1 MGWLTESSV
10 MPKRKRLIEGV
21 GAASALELRAQLYQ
35 SQEDARR
42 RAADGGADD
51 DDQRR
56 RTRTPYAGKNPGV
69 EARAHRDRLQ
79 LKPTD
84 GSNVYAAL
92 ERKAAL
98 YEKLQRGEAPDEE
111 EKEKYSVDFLRKG
124 TLEEE
129 RAEMDAERDGCG
141 AGAGLRADLDLR
153 TVSEAALRGAELA
166 RVGASAEHKQFVRE
180 VNAETRAAR
189 GKAQLLRMRRQQQAQ
204 KRQEKLKLAF
214 IKKQAE
220 TILAARKGGGQVAKE
235 LEMS

>member
-1 MGWLTESSV
+1 

-129 RAEMDAERDGCG
+129 RAEMDAERDGGG
-141 AGAGLRADLDLR
+141 AGAGEALRADLDLR

-180 VNAETRAAR
+180 VNAETRTAR
-189 GKAQLLRMRRQQQAQ
+189 EKAQLLRMRRQQQAQ

-220 TILAARKGGGQVAKE
+220 TILAARKGRGQVAKE
-235 LEMS
+235 LATS